1 MDKKISLKWLVAI
14 VCFFTVAAI
23 CITTM
28 FFCFFVVPK
37 REGTL
42 YLHNQKLLEIKELV
56 DNYYIGE
63 ISDQMISDGIA
74 SGYVYGLNDPYAGYV
89 TAYDAEANLDALL
102 GYNTGIGVQVSAHP
116 DNNTIYVLE
125 VHNDSP
131 AQKAGIKSS
140 DEIVKLDG
148 QDVSEI
154 GYSAAVNYIK
164 TQPLGD
170 VIKATVKRNGELI
183 DFNIELTVFLSQ
195 SVFYKMIGDKAYI
208 QITSFNEASVDQ
220 FVEAI
225 DTAEKDK
232 AKGIIFDLR
241 GNGGGTLTSVYH
253 MLDYLI
259 PEGLAI
265 EVRYKNKED
274 CQTYL
279 SDANDVDLPMVVLT
293 DENTA
298 SASELFTQ
306 GLKDY
311 EKAVSIGRKTY
322 GKGVVQRT
330 FTLSDGS
337 LVKFTVAKYY
347 TANGTCLDG
356 IGIEPDY
363 PVEWTEDELR
373 YRLIKGIEADKDFI
387 KACAYLDGQLS

>member
-1 MDKKISLKWLVAI
+1 MDKKISVKWLVAI
-14 VCFFTVAAI
+14 VCLFTVAAI

-42 YLHNQKLLEIKELV
+42 YWHNQKLLEIKELV

-74 SGYVYGLNDPYAGYV
+74 SGYVYGLNDAYSGYV
-89 TAYDAEANLDALL
+89 TANDAEANLDALL

-116 DNNTIYVLE
+116 DNNTIYVLD
-125 VHNDSP
+125 VHKDSP
-131 AQKAGIKSS
+131 AQKGGIKSS

-148 QDVSEI
+148 QGVAEM

-164 TQPLGD
+164 SRPLGNILK
-170 VIKATVKRNGELI
+170 VTVNRKGELM
-183 DFNIELTVFLSQ
+183 DFSVELTTFLSQ

-220 FVEAI
+220 FVEAV
-225 DTAEKDK
+225 DAAEKDN

-253 MLDYLI
+253 ILDYLI

-265 EVRYKNKED
+265 EVKYKNEAD

-311 EKAVSIGRKTY
+311 EKAVSIGRKTF

-356 IGIEPDY
+356 IGVEPDY

-373 YRLIKGIEADKDFI
+373 YRLINGIEADKDFI

>member
-1 MDKKISLKWLVAI
+1 
-14 VCFFTVAAI
+14 
-23 CITTM
+23 
-28 FFCFFVVPK
+28 
-37 REGTL
+37 
-42 YLHNQKLLEIKELV
+42 
-56 DNYYIGE
+56 
-63 ISDQMISDGIA
+63 
-74 SGYVYGLNDPYAGYV
+74 
-89 TAYDAEANLDALL
+89 
-102 GYNTGIGVQVSAHP
+102 
-116 DNNTIYVLE
+116 
-125 VHNDSP
+125 
-131 AQKAGIKSS
+131 
-140 DEIVKLDG
+140 
-148 QDVSEI
+148 
-154 GYSAAVNYIK
+154 
-164 TQPLGD
+164 
-170 VIKATVKRNGELI
+170 
-183 DFNIELTVFLSQ
+183 
-195 SVFYKMIGDKAYI
+195 
-208 QITSFNEASVDQ
+208 
-220 FVEAI
+220 
-225 DTAEKDK
+225 
-232 AKGIIFDLR
+232 
-241 GNGGGTLTSVYH
+241 
-253 MLDYLI
+253 
-259 PEGLAI
+259 LAI

-373 YRLIKGIEADKDFI
+373 YRLIKGIEVDKDFI